1 MGTLLSVDWLRDP
14 TSLSFL
20 FGALTI
26 AVHSRKRVESLI
38 TPPRGEEFDFV
49 RLLSLP
55 AIVGKSVF
63 RKAYL
68 IYTVSLE
75 ILYFFMCASQPIVRV
90 LADGKL
96 EGFEGPAWPLTAA
109 LIVIGVIPS
118 TPLFAQI
125 ELSLRSMAHSVS
137 NIPDEFFERVT
148 KLSQSEIEA
157 YVGRDPR
164 YEPDLQKFRKIRSL
178 ALYAGCSREEA
189 DKVARRTVGAEL
201 FARWTL
207 NGQDIWSAG
216 EFDKYRDILDV
227 LRPRSESLK
236 QEVKD
241 LVAKT
246 LASPV
251 VRYVMERSK
260 TSFESPIKDGDSQG
274 IQSISA
280 EILANPGSFS
290 PPLQQE
296 DIRSYLTLAD
306 LWRAKA
312 TEIGISNRRLSA
324 LFAIIALND
333 TRVMKAYL
341 HPDPGARSR
350 LDVVLGELLLLVR
363 SSRSKPRPWNNAALL
378 ASFTAFASCVI
389 LLTAYHKVHAV
400 LSPSRSSVGPF
411 EEAFFTSASLF
422 TSFLVAAI
430 CALFVR
436 SYKIEQGTWT
446 PFSDVRNFPLSQ
458 YGGIVFAATIC
469 AFATAIVW
477 VILYQWRYDS
487 VIGLLQIG
495 QGGVLV
501 LLGYYAICSLIP
513 AMYGVGICVITDCLT
528 DQEENLRG
536 LKLPL
541 YCFGA
546 IFITIY
552 ILLETSIL
560 IEPAY
565 QATFIAGLVSKS
577 LFSLIA
583 LVTFTWSLRAY
594 SQAGSRA
601 VLGSAQPL

>member
-1 MGTLLSVDWLRDP
+1 MGTALTIGWLSDP
-14 TSLSFL
+14 TTLTFL

-26 AVHSRKRVESLI
+26 AFHSRKRVESLI

-75 ILYFFMCASQPIVRV
+75 ILYFFMCASQPIIRV
-90 LADGKL
+90 LAEGKL
-96 EGFEGPAWPLTAA
+96 EGFEGPAWPLGAA

-164 YEPDLQKFRKIRSL
+164 YEPDLQRFRKIQSL

-201 FARWTL
+201 FARWTI

-227 LRPRSESLK
+227 LRPKSESLK
-236 QEVKD
+236 QEVKE
-241 LVAKT
+241 LVSKT
-246 LASPV
+246 SSSPV
-251 VRYVMERSK
+251 VRYIIEKSN
-260 TSFESPIKDGDSQG
+260 TSPEVPIRDSDSQR
-274 IQSISA
+274 IQSLSA
-280 EILANPGSFS
+280 EILANPASTFAS
-290 PPLQQE
+290 LQQE

-312 TEIGISNRRLSA
+312 TEIGTSNRRLSA

-333 TRVMKAYL
+333 TRVMRAYL
-341 HPDPGARSR
+341 HPDQGARS
-350 LDVVLGELLLLVR
+350 LDVVLRELLLLVR
-363 SSRSKPRPWNNAALL
+363 RSRSKPRPWNNATLL
-378 ASFTAFASCVI
+378 STFTAFLGCVI
-389 LLTAYHKVHAV
+389 LLTAYHKIHAV
-400 LSPSRSSVGPF
+400 FLPGGLSVGPF

-422 TSFLVAAI
+422 TSFLAAGI
-430 CALFVR
+430 CALFIR
-436 SYKIEQGTWT
+436 THKIDQGTWIA
-446 PFSDVRNFPLSQ
+446 FSDIRSFPLSQ
-458 YGGIVFAATIC
+458 YGGIVFAAMTC
-469 AFATAIVW
+469 AFATAIIW

-487 VIGLLQIG
+487 VTALLQIG
-495 QGGVLV
+495 QGGILV
-501 LLGYYAICSLIP
+501 LTGYYAICSLIP
-513 AMYGVGICVITDCLT
+513 AMYGVGICVVTDCVT
-528 DQEENLRG
+528 ESQERSEGLR
-536 LKLPL
+536 LPL
-541 YCFGA
+541 YCFAA
-546 IFITIY
+546 IFIVIY
-552 ILLETSIL
+552 VLLETSIL

-565 QATFIAGLVSKS
+565 RATFLVSLVSKS

-583 LVTFTWSLRAY
+583 LVTFALSLQSNGQTRNHA
-594 SQAGSRA
+594 ALVGAR
-601 VLGSAQPL
+601 PL

>member
-1 MGTLLSVDWLRDP
+1 MGALLSVDWLRDP
-14 TSLSFL
+14 TSLTFL

-26 AVHSRKRVESLI
+26 AFHSRKRVESLI

-75 ILYFFMCASQPIVRV
+75 ILYFFMCASQPIIRV
-90 LADGKL
+90 LAEGKL
-96 EGFEGPAWPLTAA
+96 DGFEGPAWPLGAA

-137 NIPDEFFERVT
+137 NIPDEFYERVT

-164 YEPDLQKFRKIRSL
+164 YEPDLQRFRKIQSL

-201 FARWTL
+201 FARWTI

-216 EFDKYRDILDV
+216 EFDKYRDVLDV
-227 LRPRSESLK
+227 LKPKSETLK
-236 QEVKD
+236 QEVKE
-241 LVAKT
+241 LVSKT

-251 VRYVMERSK
+251 VRYIIEKSN
-260 TSFESPIKDGDSQG
+260 TSPEVPIGDGDSQR

-280 EILANPGSFS
+280 EILANPASS
-290 PPLQQE
+290 SASLQQE

-312 TEIGISNRRLSA
+312 TEIGVSNRRLSA
-324 LFAIIALND
+324 LFSIIALND
-333 TRVMKAYL
+333 TRVMKAHL
-341 HPDPGARSR
+341 HPDHGARP
-350 LDVVLGELLLLVR
+350 LDVVLRELLLLVR
-363 SSRSKPRPWNNAALL
+363 RSRSKPRPWNNAALL
-378 ASFTAFASCVI
+378 STFTAFVGCVI
-389 LLTAYHKVHAV
+389 LLTAYHKIRAAFFG
-400 LSPSRSSVGPF
+400 PSSVGPF

-422 TSFLVAAI
+422 TSFLAAGI
-430 CALFVR
+430 CALFIR
-436 SYKIEQGTWT
+436 THKIDQGTWI
-446 PFSDVRNFPLSQ
+446 PFSDIRNFPLSQ
-458 YGGIVFAATIC
+458 YGGIVFAATTC
-469 AFATAIVW
+469 AFATAIIW

-487 VIGLLQIG
+487 VVALLEAG
-495 QGGVLV
+495 QGRILV
-501 LLGYYAICSLIP
+501 LTGYYAICSLIP
-513 AMYGVGICVITDCLT
+513 AMYGVGLCVITDCVT
-528 DQEENLRG
+528 EIEQRSEGLR
-536 LKLPL
+536 LPL
-541 YCFGA
+541 YCFAA
-546 IFITIY
+546 IFIVIY
-552 ILLETSIL
+552 ILLETSVL
-560 IEPAY
+560 IEPVY
-565 QATFIAGLVSKS
+565 RTIFLVSLVSKS

-583 LVTFTWSLRAY
+583 LVTFALSLQSNGQAR
-594 SQAGSRA
+594 SQVTLAA
-601 VLGSAQPL
+601 VRTL